1 MSVLSAKDET
11 LFYVGT
17 YASEEDE
24 GIHLCG
30 LNRQTG
36 ELRLVYSTRGIK
48 NPSFLILNDDASRL
62 YAVSEQGEGAVVSYE
77 VVLGD
82 GSLRKLNSLPTKGA
96 DPCHLS
102 LSRDGSLLA
111 ANYSSGHV
119 DRFSLDEQGALGEL
133 TALVQH
139 VGQGFRQD
147 RQEAAHAHSVVPNE
161 AGDYVYVSDLGLD
174 QIVYY
179 RVEEG
184 KLTTQGEI
192 KLPPGA
198 GPRHF
203 VFHPDGYHA
212 YGINELNNTVT
223 VFAYNPVQG
232 HLEILQHIATIPED
246 FAGESYPADIHL
258 SADGRYL
265 YGSNRGHDSIVRFA
279 VDAAAGTLSE
289 PEWTGTG
296 GSWPRNFAVLED
308 YVIVANQNSDN
319 VVVFSRDAETGS
331 LTAIGQELAI
341 KQPSC
346 VEPVLV
352 AK

>member
-1 MSVLSAKDET
+1 MSASIGNEEL

-24 GIHLCG
+24 GIRLCG
-30 LNRQTG
+30 LDPKTG
-36 ELRLVYSTRGIK
+36 TLRLIHGTSGIK
-48 NPSFLILNDDASRL
+48 NPSFLVLNQDASRL
-62 YAVSEQGEGAVVSYE
+62 YAASEQSEGAVVSYE
-77 VVLGD
+77 VEPESGEL
-82 GSLRKLNSLPTKGA
+82 KQLNSLPTQGA

-102 LSRDGSLLA
+102 LSSDGSLLA

-119 DRFSLDEQGALGEL
+119 GRFALDEQGALSDT

-139 VGQGFRQD
+139 IGQGFRQD
-147 RQEAAHAHSVVPNE
+147 RQEAAHAHSVVPGE
-161 AGDYVYVSDLGLD
+161 DGKFVYVSDLGLD

-179 RVEEG
+179 RVEDG
-184 KLTTQGEI
+184 KLTTQGEV

-203 VFHPDGYHA
+203 VIHPNGQHA
-212 YGINELNNTVT
+212 YGINELNNTIT
-223 VFAYNPVQG
+223 VYAYNPVQG

-246 FAGESYPADIHL
+246 FAGESYPADVHL

-279 VDAAAGTLSE
+279 VDPAAGTLSQ

-296 GSWPRNFAVLED
+296 GKWPRNFAVLED
-308 YVIVANQNSDN
+308 FAIVANQFTDN
-319 VVVFSRDAETGS
+319 VVLFRRDPATGS
-331 LTAIGQELAI
+331 LTETGMELAI

-346 VEPVLV
+346 VEPVRST
-352 AK
+352 K

>member
-1 MSVLSAKDET
+1 MSASKENGDL

-17 YASEEDE
+17 YASEEDQ
-24 GIHLCG
+24 GIRFCG
-30 LNRQTG
+30 LNPETG
-36 ELRLVYSTRGIK
+36 ALRLIHGTAGIK
-48 NPSFLILNDDASRL
+48 NPSFLILNQDASRL
-62 YAVSEQGEGAVVSYE
+62 YAASEQAEGAVVSYE
-77 VVLGD
+77 VD
-82 GSLRKLNSLPTKGA
+82 SGSGELKELNSLPTQGA

-102 LSRDGSLLA
+102 LSPDGSLLA

-119 DRFSLDEQGALGEL
+119 DRFALDAQGALGEM

-147 RQEAAHAHSVVPNE
+147 RQEAAHAHSVVPGE
-161 AGDYVYVSDLGLD
+161 AGKHVYVSDLGLD

-179 RVEEG
+179 RVEDG
-184 KLTTQGEI
+184 KLTTEGEV

-203 VFHPDGYHA
+203 VFHPNGQHA
-212 YGINELNNTVT
+212 YGINELNNTMT
-223 VFAYNPVQG
+223 AYAYNPVQG

-246 FAGESYPADIHL
+246 FAGESYPADVHL

-265 YGSNRGHDSIVRFA
+265 YGSNRGHDSIVRFV
-279 VDAAAGTLSE
+279 VDPSSGMLSQ

-296 GSWPRNFAVLED
+296 GKWPRNFAVWED
-308 YVIVANQNSDN
+308 FIIVANQNSDN
-319 VVVFSRDAETGS
+319 VVVFRRDPATGS
-331 LTAIGQELAI
+331 LTETGQELTI

-346 VEPVLV
+346 IELV
-352 AK
+352 PNTK